1 MDSKGKWKILKN
13 TAEGKRKNELFI
25 HDTSQGLKPLWV
37 YKLQFNPV
45 TDEQLEMIKDSHK
58 SEKITK
64 GKAENSDAKK
74 SESEAEQKKKDEE
87 AALKKKTDEE
97 AQKIREKEELELK
110 KKQEEEAEKNRE
122 KEEAE
127 LKKKAEEDAQK
138 KEADEEAQK
147 KKAEEEAQ
155 KKKAE
160 EEAQKKKAEEEA
172 QKKKAEEE
180 AEKQK
185 RLDMEAEIK
194 EQMEKELRQKI
205 EEEMRLKMEQEIA
218 NNKKLD
224 SESKPKTEPSDSSL
238 LSVEGPATEKIGEK
252 EKTPEV
258 KPSTVSSL
266 AESASKA
273 KQEEIDKAREK
284 ESIIQ
289 SNRELAKK
297 RKADMEE
304 TNERK
309 KAKVPPWGLF
319 GVGRV
324 GWWWH
329 GSGEKSWIH

>member
-172 QKKKAEEE
+172 
-180 AEKQK
+180 EKQK

-238 LSVEGPATEKIGEK
+238 LSVEGPATEKIGVK

-309 KAKVPPWGLF
+309 KAKVPP
-319 GVGRV
+319 
-324 GWWWH
+324 
-329 GSGEKSWIH
+329 

>member
-1 MDSKGKWKILKN
+1 
-13 TAEGKRKNELFI
+13 
-25 HDTSQGLKPLWV
+25 
-37 YKLQFNPV
+37 
-45 TDEQLEMIKDSHK
+45 
-58 SEKITK
+58 
-64 GKAENSDAKK
+64 
-74 SESEAEQKKKDEE
+74 
-87 AALKKKTDEE
+87 
-97 AQKIREKEELELK
+97 
-110 KKQEEEAEKNRE
+110 
-122 KEEAE
+122 
-127 LKKKAEEDAQK
+127 
-138 KEADEEAQK
+138 
-147 KKAEEEAQ
+147 
-155 KKKAE
+155 
-160 EEAQKKKAEEEA
+160 
-172 QKKKAEEE
+172 
-180 AEKQK
+180 
-185 RLDMEAEIK
+185 MEAEIK

-218 NNKKLD
+218 NNKKPD

-309 KAKVPPWGLF
+309 KAKVPP
-319 GVGRV
+319 
-324 GWWWH
+324 
-329 GSGEKSWIH
+329 

>member
-160 EEAQKKKAEEEA
+160 EEA
-172 QKKKAEEE
+172 
-180 AEKQK
+180 EKQK

-194 EQMEKELRQKI
+194 EQMEKELRQNI

-309 KAKVPPWGLF
+309 KAKVPP
-319 GVGRV
+319 
-324 GWWWH
+324 
-329 GSGEKSWIH
+329 